1 MRDLRC
7 TYRLQLLPHLTF
19 STARELVPYLAD
31 LGVSHLYLS
40 PALQA
45 RADSAHGYDV
55 VDPARLSAELGGEE
69 EFRRLCQAGLG
80 VVLDIVPNHMAASE
94 EENPY
99 WSEPLVRAKFF
110 DVEWR
115 SGGVR
120 RFFDIDDLAGVRLED
135 PEVFDATHAKIVELV
150 QEGLVDGV
158 RVDHVDGLANP
169 QRYLER
175 LRDAGIDRVW
185 VEKILEPGEPV
196 RDWPVEGTT
205 GYEFAN
211 DVTALFV
218 EPSSEQALTDLHRDI
233 TGSEE
238 TYAEIAFDCKLNQA
252 ATTFEPE
259 VEWLRQD
266 LGGLE
271 SEFDIARALASFP
284 VYRTY
289 VDPDSGAVDGL
300 DRQAVTDARLPGRLA
315 SMLLLEERGHDSF
328 VVRFQQTTPP
338 VMAKGVEDTAL
349 YRYTRF
355 LCLNEVGGDPRRFSL
370 ALDDFHAANLERARR
385 FPRQLLA
392 TSTHDTKRS
401 GDLRARLA
409 ALSWFPDE
417 WRDAVLAWRECN
429 AELKSAGA
437 PDAGEEYLVYQTIA
451 GAWPIAADRLD
462 AYLEK
467 ALREA
472 KQNSSW
478 TEPNESWESSVKSFA
493 RGLLEHR
500 PFLERFQPFVER
512 LTRAGEL
519 ISLGQTLL
527 KLTCPGI
534 PDIYQGDELFSYTL
548 VDPDNR
554 QPVDWELRRTLL
566 SRLRNGAAPTRETAK
581 LYLIWKTLD
590 LRRRLTDVFSLDEY
604 EPFDAGPNVCAF
616 NRGGR
621 LLVAVPLRLDAVFTP
636 PAGFH
641 DVLGA
646 KLGVWLLE
654 RVTRSHRLR

>member
-1 MRDLRC
+1 MGDLRC

-19 STARELVPYLAD
+19 AAARELVPYLTD

-55 VDPARLSAELGGEE
+55 VDPTRLSAELGGEE
-69 EFRRLCQAGLG
+69 EFRRLCTAGLG
-80 VVLDIVPNHMAASE
+80 VVLDVVPNHMAASE

-99 WSEPLVRAKFF
+99 WSDRLVRAKFF

-135 PEVFDATHAKIVELV
+135 PEVFEATHVKIVELV
-150 QEGLVDGV
+150 QEGLVDGI

-169 QRYLER
+169 QRYLQR
-175 LRDAGIDRVW
+175 LREAGIDHVW
-185 VEKILEPGEPV
+185 VEKILEPGEPI
-196 RDWPVEGTT
+196 RDWPIEGTT
-205 GYEFAN
+205 GYDFAN

-218 EPSSEQALTDLHRDI
+218 DPTSEQALTDLHREF
-233 TGSEE
+233 TGDEDS
-238 TYAEIAFDCKLNQA
+238 YPDIAFDCKLDQA
-252 ATTFEPE
+252 STTFEPE
-259 VEWLRQD
+259 VDWLRQD
-266 LGGLE
+266 LGGLDG
-271 SEFDIARALASFP
+271 EFDIARALASFP

-315 SMLLLEERGHDSF
+315 SILLLEERGHDSF

-355 LCLNEVGGDPRRFSL
+355 VCLNEVGGDPMRFSL
-370 ALDDFHAANLERARR
+370 AVDDFHAANLERARR
-385 FPRQLLA
+385 FPRHLLA

-401 GDLRARLA
+401 GDVRARLA
-409 ALSWFPDE
+409 ALSWFPNE
-417 WRDAVLAWRECN
+417 WRDEVRAWRDCN

-437 PDAGEEYLVYQTIA
+437 PDAGEEYFVYQTLA
-451 GAWPIAADRLD
+451 GAWPITADRLD
-462 AYLEK
+462 VYLEK

-472 KQNSSW
+472 KRNSNW
-478 TEPNESWESSVKSFA
+478 IEPNESWESSVKSFA
-493 RGLLEHR
+493 RRLLEHR
-500 PFLERFQPFVER
+500 PFLHRFEPFVER
-512 LTRAGEL
+512 LARAGEL

-534 PDIYQGDELFSYTL
+534 PDLYQGDELPSYAL

-554 QPVDWELRRTLL
+554 HPVDWELRRELL
-566 SRLRNGAAPTRETAK
+566 GRLRAGTVPTRETAK
-581 LYLIWKTLD
+581 LYVIWKTLD
-590 LRRRLTDVFSLDEY
+590 LRRRLTDVFVDGEY
-604 EPFDAGPNVCAF
+604 EPLDAGPDICAF
-616 NRGGR
+616 TRGGR
-621 LLVAVPLRLDAVFTP
+621 VLVAVPLRPEAVFTSP
-636 PAGFH
+636 EGFR
-641 DVLGA
+641 DVLGTE
-646 KLGVWLLE
+646 LGVRLLE
-654 RVTRSHRLR
+654 RETPRP